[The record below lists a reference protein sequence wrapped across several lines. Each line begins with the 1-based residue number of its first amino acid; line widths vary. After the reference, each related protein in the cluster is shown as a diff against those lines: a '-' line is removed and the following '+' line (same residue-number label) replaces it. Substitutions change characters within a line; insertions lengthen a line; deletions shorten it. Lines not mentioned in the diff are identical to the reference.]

1 MYIKKDTDRFAICI
15 QRCTLTVCKRK
26 FEYKTQ

>member
-1 MYIKKDTDRFAICI
+1 MSGKDTDRFAICI

-26 FEYKTQ
+26 FKYKTQ